1 MSKTVLITGAN
12 RGLGLELA
20 QAFCDSGYNLILHC
34 RKDEAFLRLR
44 FPSAKVVMGDL
55 RSSLVLEELG
65 SLGERIDIL
74 VNNAGVRIANKIDN
88 IPEGQ
93 VREMFEVNLM
103 APIILTRLLWPTLST
118 RKGTIINIG
127 SLAGQSGGPGESVYA
142 ATKAGLAAF
151 SETLQ
156 YDATMT
162 GVRVININLG
172 AMRTDMTA
180 DRRDRDRDKFIDPAE
195 ASSFI
200 VDVCKREKS
209 SIRISSYDLKRG
221 LY

>member
-1 MSKTVLITGAN
+1 MNKTVLITGAN

-20 QAFCDSGYNLILHC
+20 QAFSDSGHNLILHC
-34 RKDEAFLRLR
+34 RKDGVFLRLR
-44 FPSAKVVMGDL
+44 FPSAEIVMGDL
-55 RSSLVLEELG
+55 RSPVLLRQLEFIDDL
-65 SLGERIDIL
+65 DIL
-74 VNNAGVRIANKIDN
+74 VNNAGVRLADQIDN
-88 IPEGQ
+88 LPMEKI
-93 VREMFEVNLM
+93 REMVDVNLI
-103 APIILTRLLWPTLST
+103 APMILSRLLWPALAS
-118 RKGTIINIG
+118 RKGMIVNIG

-156 YDATMT
+156 YDATKA

-180 DRRDRDRDKFIDPAE
+180 DRRDRDKFIDPAE
-195 ASSFI
+195 AARFI
-200 VDVCKREKS
+200 VQVCNQGHLTT
-209 SIRISSYDLKRG
+209 RISSYELKRG